1 MPGGI
6 GSIDQ
11 ELALGLRCNDRL
23 TGLHADASPREI
35 YYNLGMD
42 RVHYVPQTGFLYFP
56 HSSFFPILE
65 TLQRVFQGLGRKPHI
80 EQLFM
85 DEHGYYKGAQRV
97 TLQPKHAAAVLVA
110 LRLNGIK
117 ISIAGD
123 APKLSRV
130 ANPS

>member
-11 ELALGLRCNDRL
+11 KLAQGLRCNDRL
-23 TGLHADASPREI
+23 TGLNADASPREI

-42 RVHYVPQTGFLYFP
+42 RVHYVPHSGHLYFP
-56 HSSFFPILE
+56 HSSYFPIRE
-65 TLQRVFQGLGRKPHI
+65 TLEQVFLGLNCSLDI

-97 TLQPKHAAAVLVA
+97 PLQGKHVSTVLVA
-110 LRLNGIK
+110 LRLKGIK
-117 ISIAGD
+117 ISIALD
-123 APKLSRV
+123 
-130 ANPS
+130 

>member
-56 HSSFFPILE
+56 HSSYFPILE
-65 TLQRVFQGLGRKPHI
+65 TLERVFQGLRCSLHI

-97 TLQPKHAAAVLVA
+97 SLLQEHAAPVLVA
-110 LRLNGIK
+110 LRMNSIK

-123 APKLSRV
+123 SLDCPLDPDA
-130 ANPS
+130 